1 MEEKLELLFI
11 ELELELDWMFIEFE
25 AKIMKLY
32 EKIL

>member
-11 ELELELDWMFIEFE
+11 EMELKLDWMFIEFE